1 MATTKQVKSARSS
14 MQKAR
19 PAARS
24 QRTIP
29 QQSSSAR
36 SAFPKQRASAAS
48 SKRASSSQSAIP
60 RQGSSVA
67 SSKRIGSSL
76 KTRAEL
82 YELARKRDLP
92 GRSRMGRQEL
102 ASKLGVR

>member
-14 MQKAR
+14 MQKAK

-24 QRTIP
+24 QRAIP
-29 QQSSSAR
+29 RQSSSTR
-36 SAFPKQRASAAS
+36 SAFPRQSTRSALPKQSTRSALPGQRASIAG
-48 SKRASSSQSAIP
+48 SKRASN
-60 RQGSSVA
+60 
-67 SSKRIGSSL
+67 SL

-82 YELARKRDLP
+82 YELAKKRDLP

>member
-14 MQKAR
+14 AQKAKST
-19 PAARS
+19 ARS

-29 QQSSSAR
+29 HQSSATR
-36 SAFPKQRASAAS
+36 PALPKQRA
-48 SKRASSSQSAIP
+48 
-60 RQGSSVA
+60 SVA
-67 SSKRIGSSL
+67 SSKRAGGSQGALRKQGNSIASSKRVGSSL

>member
-1 MATTKQVKSARSS
+1 MATTKQVKAARSS
-14 MQKAR
+14 VQKAK

-29 QQSSSAR
+29 HQATSSR
-36 SAFPKQRASAAS
+36 SAPPKQRASVASSKRATSSQSALPRQGTSAAS
-48 SKRASSSQSAIP
+48 SKRASSS
-60 RQGSSVA
+60 
-67 SSKRIGSSL
+67 L

-82 YELARKRDLP
+82 YQLARKRDLP

-102 ASKLGVR
+102 ASKLGMH

>member
-14 MQKAR
+14 MKKAK

-24 QRTIP
+24 QRAIP
-29 QQSSSAR
+29 HQPSSTR
-36 SAFPKQRASAAS
+36 SAFPRQSTRSALPGQRGSIAG
-48 SKRASSSQSAIP
+48 SKRASN
-60 RQGSSVA
+60 
-67 SSKRIGSSL
+67 SL

-82 YELARKRDLP
+82 YELAKKRDLP

-102 ASKLGVR
+102 ASKLGIR